1 MNTIKH
7 NAISVDISET
17 ASFMINELLLFKS
30 VMEISLEDNCYVDWI
45 LVEFNIYKISWNL
58 IYCVF
63 V

>member
-1 MNTIKH
+1 
-7 NAISVDISET
+7 
-17 ASFMINELLLFKS
+17 MINELLLFKS